1 MTELEELRSIVKM
14 EPAMKSFMR
23 IFEEA
28 KEIAL
33 RGGTKLDMKTT
44 KKAYFLDNL
53 AGVPAG
59 DPILEGGT
67 KEEMAEKMYQSQLS
81 LIKIFRD
88 KGLPLLKPS
97 QVPLFFLI
105 LQARASRNSQW
116 KNWNESI
123 PRKMWKFLGRNK
135 NSYL

>member
-23 IFEEA
+23 IIEEA

-44 KKAYFLDNL
+44 KKTYFLDNL

-88 KGLPLLKPS
+88 KGFTVTETEPS
-97 QVPLFFLI
+97 SLI
-105 LQARASRNSQW
+105 LLDTAGKSQQELAMEELERKYTE
-116 KNWNESI
+116 KNVEISWAE
-123 PRKMWKFLGRNK
+123 
-135 NSYL
+135 

>member
-1 MTELEELRSIVKM
+1 MTELEELRYINKM

-67 KEEMAEKMYQSQLS
+67 KEEMAEKMYQSQLN

-88 KGLPLLKPS
+88 KGFTVTETEPS
-97 QVPLFFLI
+97 SLI
-105 LQARASRNSQW
+105 LLDTAGKSQQELAMEELERKYTE
-116 KNWNESI
+116 KNVEISWAE
-123 PRKMWKFLGRNK
+123 
-135 NSYL
+135 

>member
-1 MTELEELRSIVKM
+1 MTELEELRYINKM

-67 KEEMAEKMYQSQLS
+67 KEEMAEQMYQSQLN

-88 KGLPLLKPS
+88 KGFTVTETEPS
-97 QVPLFFLI
+97 SLI
-105 LQARASRNSQW
+105 LLDTAGKSQQELAMEELERKYTE
-116 KNWNESI
+116 KNVEISWAE
-123 PRKMWKFLGRNK
+123 
-135 NSYL
+135 